1 MAEITDDTGADGKPA
16 NAAEAIDAIEA
27 AYDFMLAY
35 AAQGRERE
43 TDDPMGIRIYLT
55 RAVDGIDF
63 LASAKP
69 ADMGAGPG
77 AGTEAAA
84 ALLAVLREDGAKAR
98 SAIRFV
104 LAQRAIGSQ
113 MIDNLNASI
122 HLRALLTDIFLIDET
137 LNEVPL
143 E

>member
-1 MAEITDDTGADGKPA
+1 MAGTPEDNGIEGKPGNVA
-16 NAAEAIDAIEA
+16 DAMDAIEA
-27 AYDFMLAY
+27 AYDFMLAF

-55 RAVDGIDF
+55 RAVDGLDY
-63 LASAKP
+63 LDKATA
-69 ADMGAGPG
+69 AEMGASDG
-77 AGTEAAA
+77 AIATATEA
-84 ALLAVLREDGAKAR
+84 LLSVLRDDAKKAKA
-98 SAIRFV
+98 AINFV

-122 HLRALLTDIFLIDET
+122 HVRALLTDVFLIDET
-137 LNEVPL
+137 LNEPAA